1 MKACFACIWLSVD
14 RNRRESC
21 LEKGGGGDTDAKELF
36 SLFLSP
42 QKLLPDGNLVQLY
55 FTQEILFS
63 LKASFAFFPV
73 DQRKIL
79 GNFRNR
85 AQKIVAMAFGFVL
98 LPRIPGWLRHV
109 SCGALVAKV
118 RNRSIV
124 FFSVC
129 TSVKDNTQKQIDNT
143 ETNFFLFCNLKK
155 GIFSLLFVTLLK
167 VWPLSIIVCSGAIR
181 DYIQNTPY

>member
-1 MKACFACIWLSVD
+1 MFRLHLAV
-14 RNRRESC
+14 RRSRSTRVVS
-21 LEKGGGGDTDAKELF
+21 LRGGGDTDAKELF

-63 LKASFAFFPV
+63 LKASFAFFSRRPKKNSREF
-73 DQRKIL
+73 QE
-79 GNFRNR
+79 
-85 AQKIVAMAFGFVL
+85 
-98 LPRIPGWLRHV
+98 PGSEDCRHGVWVCSAPKNPWLASTC

-167 VWPLSIIVCSGAIR
+167 IWPLSIIVCSGAIR